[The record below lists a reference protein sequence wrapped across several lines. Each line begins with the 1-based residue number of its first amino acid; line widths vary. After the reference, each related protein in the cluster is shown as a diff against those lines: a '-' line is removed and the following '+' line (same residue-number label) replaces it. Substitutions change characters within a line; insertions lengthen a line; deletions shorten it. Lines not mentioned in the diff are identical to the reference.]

1 MQYVKKYFSEGL
13 IQFAIILSL
22 IGVRVDVPLDSY
34 LSGYL
39 SPLLET
45 HAGQSSA
52 YTQTP
57 FHALRDAVDGHNL
70 HAKRADLEQYF
81 ACRRLLH
88 EVRALGSPRFPTRL
102 SAWLVHLVPAEP
114 GSSESR
120 ETPGD
125 AVRDVSSSDADDG
138 NEEDGDARRA
148 REDPNKAAARE
159 EDTRPNASPA
169 AREPC
174 KEDSQSLLWSQQ
186 EDQTVAAEEEPERPE
201 PTQLPHSD
209 ALDNESLLSSSTPL
223 LSQALSSSEPQAT
236 LRGNT
241 EQQWL
246 EFLSM
251 SGLDDL
257 ETEVPLHTPDLGVNM
272 SRAISQDVNLQD
284 AMVRGGG
291 TATVLQGGT
300 QSEARRVLRLES
312 TNSSHSDSLLGAGS
326 LPPNLFSLVENST
339 RNGTSNASLSG
350 CFDEAVFEQINLLGL
365 GLEGLDTMDMQLLEG
380 LDSDSGLSLNYSSRS
395 PNSPSSSESSS
406 GDSYSDLNGAVG
418 CLGAAERLPSE
429 LAECVHHDH
438 TYSSPCERSS
448 RDLQDMECAG
458 PCRDIKE
465 EVLSGEEEEEE
476 EEEVELSRDERNAR
490 ALHIPFS
497 VSEIVNMPVDKFL
510 ELLDGCGLTEAQVA
524 LLRDIRRRVDM
535 GKKQASKSKKEA
547 EEPEEF
553 VVEKV
558 LDKRVVNGKVEYY
571 LQWKGFSDADNT
583 WEPEENLD
591 CPELIEAFLASQKSD
606 AERPESNKRKQPT
619 DEMESEEAKSKK
631 KRDLSEKP
639 RGFARNLE
647 PERIIGAT
655 DSSGELMFLMKWKDS
670 DEADLVP
677 AKEANVRCPQI
688 VIAFYEERLTWHTC
702 PEDEQ

>member
-13 IQFAIILSL
+13 IQFTIILSL

-57 FHALRDAVDGHNL
+57 FHALRDTSDGHSL
-70 HAKRADLEQYF
+70 HAKRADLEHYF
-81 ACRRLLH
+81 ACRRLLR

-102 SAWLVHLVPAEP
+102 SAWLVQLVPAEP
-114 GSSESR
+114 DSSDSR
-120 ETPGD
+120 EASGD
-125 AVRDVSSSDADDG
+125 AAREGSNAQGG
-138 NEEDGDARRA
+138 NAEDGHPGRPRGDR
-148 REDPNKAAARE
+148 NQAAARE
-159 EDTRPNASPA
+159 EDTRPSAIPPA
-169 AREPC
+169 HEHS
-174 KEDSQSLLWSQQ
+174 KEDSQSWLWSQQ
-186 EDQTVAAEEEPERPE
+186 EDRTVAADETESPEL
-201 PTQLPHSD
+201 TQLAHSE
-209 ALDNESLLSSSTPL
+209 ALNNE
-223 LSQALSSSEPQAT
+223 ALSGPEPQASVT
-236 LRGNT
+236 GNS

-257 ETEVPLHTPDLGVNM
+257 EPEVPLRVPDLVVDM
-272 SRAISQDVNLQD
+272 SRAISHDVNLQD

-291 TATVLQGGT
+291 TGT
-300 QSEARRVLRLES
+300 ELERGVQSEVRRVLRLES
-312 TNSSHSDSLLGAGS
+312 FNSSHSDSALGAGG
-326 LPPNLFSLVENST
+326 LPPNFFALVENST
-339 RNGTSNASLSG
+339 QNGTSSNTLSG
-350 CFDEAVFEQINLLGL
+350 CLDEAVFEQINLLGL

-380 LDSDSGLSLNYSSRS
+380 LDSDSGLSLNYSSHS
-395 PNSPSSSESSS
+395 PNSPSFSEASS
-406 GDSYSDLNGAVG
+406 GDSYSETNGASG
-418 CLGAAERLPSE
+418 CAHEVDITCMGAAEESYLQWLPSE

-438 TYSSPCERSS
+438 TYSSPLERSS
-448 RDLQDMECAG
+448 RDLQDMVCTG
-458 PCRDIKE
+458 THRDIKK
-465 EVLSGEEEEEE
+465 EVLSGG

-497 VSEIVNMPVDKFL
+497 VSQIVNMPVDEFL
-510 ELLDGCGLTEAQVA
+510 EVLDKRGFTEAQVA
-524 LLRDIRRRVDM
+524 LLRDIRRRAM
-535 GKKQASKSKKEA
+535 GKKQTSKSRKEM
-547 EEPEEF
+547 EQPEEF

-558 LDKRVVNGKVEYY
+558 LDQRIVNEKVEY
-571 LQWKGFSDADNT
+571 LLKWKGFSEADNT

-591 CPELIEAFLASQKSD
+591 CPELIEEFLASQKSV
-606 AERPESNKRKQPT
+606 AERPDSNKRKQST
-619 DEMESEEAKSKK
+619 DEMETEEAKSKK
-631 KRDLSEKP
+631 KKDQSEKP

-677 AKEANVRCPQI
+677 AKEANVRCPQV
-688 VIAFYEERLTWHTC
+688 VIAFYEERLTWHSC
-702 PEDEQ
+702 PEDEHQ